1 MTGFKALLGYLKTT
15 KLDRRKHKEMEEE
28 REKKNGFNRKCCVC
42 VKNILHGFHE
52 SMAQLAHSI
61 SGAMTLVGYKFLS
74 VQM

>member
-1 MTGFKALLGYLKTT
+1 MCA
-15 KLDRRKHKEMEEE
+15 
-28 REKKNGFNRKCCVC
+28 
-42 VKNILHGFHE
+42 KNILHGFHE